1 MGKINGRIKSEEKYR
16 SSCKYSNK
24 SVEITVC
31 KIEFDSS
38 SLHVVEKYVCNSAC
52 GNGDCICNVGT
63 SKCFGLLKKV
73 WNYIIRRL
81 WNWKSHIQKLYL

>member
-24 SVEITVC
+24 PVEITVC
-31 KIEFDSS
+31 KIESDSS
-38 SLHVVEKYVCNSAC
+38 LLPVIEKYVCNSNC

-63 SKCFGLLKKV
+63 SKCFELLK
-73 WNYIIRRL
+73 
-81 WNWKSHIQKLYL
+81 